1 MFGIDSAN
9 AGMKVD
15 CCPRASWVTPCCLSK
30 QQQQVNA
37 LGLSTLRS
45 QRERAIDVGEPS
57 YRGPVSESLV
67 GTVPR

>member
-1 MFGIDSAN
+1 MFGIVSAN
-9 AGMKVD
+9 AEMKVD

-30 QQQQVNA
+30 QQQVNA

-45 QRERAIDVGEPS
+45 QRERAIDVGESS
-57 YRGPVSESLV
+57 YRGPTSESLV

>member
-30 QQQQVNA
+30 QQQVNA

-45 QRERAIDVGEPS
+45 QRESAIDVGKPS
-57 YRGPVSESLV
+57 YRGPASESLV
-67 GTVPR
+67 GTVPC